1 MADISK
7 VRQLAAAEADKPSR
21 TTAALRAIAHE
32 KAEVTTKK
40 GTAKTPPKGGSN
52 LARGMVP
59 EIKEFNLAG
68 GEKTCRPL

>member
-40 GTAKTPPKGGSN
+40 GTAKTPPR
-52 LARGMVP
+52 AVP
-59 EIKEFNLAG
+59 ILLVAWPGNK
-68 GEKTCRPL
+68 RV